1 MVVSI
6 HSFCNNICSSKHK
19 NTKQH
24 EHYET
29 FESFQAFFKNKRKI
43 SERLICSQVKLTII
57 E

>member
-6 HSFCNNICSSKHK
+6 YSFCNNVCSSKHK

-29 FESFQAFFKNKRKI
+29 FESFQAFVKNKRKI
-43 SERLICSQVKLTII
+43 SERLKCSQVKLTII

>member
-1 MVVSI
+1 MVVRI
-6 HSFCNNICSSKHK
+6 HSFCNYVCMCKHK

-29 FESFQAFFKNKRKI
+29 FESFQAFLKNIGKI
-43 SERLICSQVKLTII
+43 SERPICSQVKLTII